1 MPPWRRVHII
11 NHLDNVFPG
20 ERHHVAPSWV
30 FVKFCTPGEG
40 PQDHETLHHVIVLEF
55 VPDGVLLVWAGLLKL
70 SLEVVCRWL
79 RLMFAAVHGSR
90 DAPHIGA
97 TCLFDIA
104 VIIVGDG
111 RGPLRMLL
119 VPLLSALGS
128 FLGVVGDDVGW
139 CLLVTA
145 WCCLPAS

>member
-1 MPPWRRVHII
+1 MCAFTPLCSCVPSRNESRSWGSVRHVMPPWRRVHII

-55 VPDGVLLVWAGLLKL
+55 VPDGVLLVWAGLLKQ

-79 RLMFAAVHGSR
+79 HPTSEPPV
-90 DAPHIGA
+90 
-97 TCLFDIA
+97 
-104 VIIVGDG
+104 
-111 RGPLRMLL
+111 
-119 VPLLSALGS
+119 
-128 FLGVVGDDVGW
+128 FL
-139 CLLVTA
+139 T
-145 WCCLPAS
+145 LPSS